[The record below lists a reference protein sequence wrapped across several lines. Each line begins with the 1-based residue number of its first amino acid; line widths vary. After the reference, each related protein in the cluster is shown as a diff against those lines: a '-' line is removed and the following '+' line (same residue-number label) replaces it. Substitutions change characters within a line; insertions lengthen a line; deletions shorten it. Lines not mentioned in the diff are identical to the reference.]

1 MEFIP
6 YYCKCRVLILGC
18 GNVLFGDDGFGPA
31 VVKYLQENYK
41 LPEEV
46 VVIDAGTSIREFLFI
61 ISLSEIKPQKIIVID
76 AVDIKE
82 VPGKI
87 LEIDISNSS
96 QVMVNDFSMHQFPT
110 SGLLKELKEVCK
122 IEVKVIAAQ
131 VENIPREINPGISKT
146 LERVIPQIGNIIV
159 EEINA

>member
-6 YYCKCRVLILGC
+6 YYCKCKVLILGC

-31 VVKYLQENYK
+31 VVKYLQGSYK

-61 ISLSEIKPQKIIVID
+61 ISLSEIKPQKIIIID

-87 LEIDISNSS
+87 LEIDISNSPK
-96 QVMVNDFSMHQFPT
+96 VLVNNFSLHQFPT

-122 IEVKVIAAQ
+122 IEVKVIAVQ
-131 VENIPREINPGISKT
+131 VENIPKEINPGISTT
-146 LERVIPQIGNIIV
+146 LEEVIPQVCEVIL